1 MKVRLTSICEAY
13 GRSEEDSLEFQRG
26 HRRRYPADG
35 DPEKAKEIV
44 LKASLLILGTDG
56 FDGFDLL
63 LSQLP
68 EGAKI
73 GDEFELEF
81 KPIKKGR

>member
-1 MKVRLTSICEAY
+1 MKVRLTGISEAY
-13 GRSEEDSLEFQRG
+13 GPSQEDSLEPKPRL
-26 HRRRYPADG
+26 RRRYPTDG

-44 LKASLLILGTDG
+44 LRASLLILGTDG

-73 GDEFELEF
+73 GDEFEIEF
-81 KPIKKGR
+81 KPTKKGR